1 MTGKCLSNGFKY
13 FHAWRFLIFSQ
24 PGWAVEQSS
33 IFHLQFLFSD
43 ARKAGLDK
51 NSESVPSEIWF
62 TSTHRQRYQHHRWFI
77 PATNRRP
84 ESVQHWPIRGRVMD
98 PNDLTRYCSWEI
110 VQAASTDLE
119 FRQWAERGERAATGG
134 TFILFARH
142 CPDTYFLFRTRD
154 LLFAKIMFVFPRLG
168 LSGEA
173 IILRFSKRHPNTP
186 NWKIRLQS
194 ELAKYIDKLHVFVS
208 LYKISHHVTTSEGC
222 CRL

>member
-1 MTGKCLSNGFKY
+1 MS
-13 FHAWRFLIFSQ
+13 W
-24 PGWAVEQSS
+24 EQSS

-77 PATNRRP
+77 PATNQRP
-84 ESVQHWPIRGRVMD
+84 ESVQHWPIRERAMD
-98 PNDLTRYCSWEI
+98 LNDLTRYCSWEI

-119 FRQWAERGERAATGG
+119 FRQWAERERRERPLEEHLFYLLATALTP
-134 TFILFARH
+134 TFFSEHAICYLQKS
-142 CPDTYFLFRTRD
+142 CLC
-154 LLFAKIMFVFPRLG
+154 

-173 IILRFSKRHPNTP
+173 IISRFSKRHPNTP
-186 NWKIRLQS
+186 DWKIRLQS